1 MRRPEILLSEL
12 KPSMQLVPEPL
23 RPWSI
28 ISDAAAPEDG
38 PHSTGCGPFHFGGG
52 TCACDERGLSGTTL
66 YSVPLNRIPAPE
78 TRVRRAHALA
88 WRGSIKKQSEHRR
101 TPREQVVSS
110 LVEQFDEALAIKT
123 ARDIHP
129 SLHQETLDLGG
140 PHAWM
145 SRADRICLRCATGA

>member
-1 MRRPEILLSEL
+1 M
-12 KPSMQLVPEPL
+12 PL
-23 RPWSI
+23 RLRMARTPQVADRSI
-28 ISDAAAPEDG
+28 LV
-38 PHSTGCGPFHFGGG
+38 
-52 TCACDERGLSGTTL
+52 DE
-66 YSVPLNRIPAPE
+66 P
-78 TRVRRAHALA
+78 AHATSVDSRGPLYTLCLSIA
-88 WRGSIKKQSEHRR
+88 SLRPRHVCDGLMLWRGSIKKQSEHRR

-110 LVEQFDEALAIKT
+110 LVEQLNEALAIKT